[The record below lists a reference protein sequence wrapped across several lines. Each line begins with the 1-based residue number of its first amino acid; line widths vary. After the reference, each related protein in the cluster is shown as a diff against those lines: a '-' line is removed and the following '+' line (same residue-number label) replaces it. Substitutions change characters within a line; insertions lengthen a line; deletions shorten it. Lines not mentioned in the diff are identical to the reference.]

1 MAAGVE
7 VEEFK
12 AFAAKL
18 KTIEPKVRNR
28 MRKGLREAAKP
39 LAAEV
44 VPEGAEDLPSGL
56 AAHVVATGGKA
67 IVSQTSTGVRVI
79 LGKRKGPQ
87 IGRMNSG
94 NLRHP
99 TYGHKPWV
107 AQDIQAGTFT
117 AALEKRLPDMRDKVA
132 AELQHLMG
140 ELG

>member
-1 MAAGVE
+1 VAESVNAA
-7 VEEFK
+7 EFT

-18 KTIEPKVRNR
+18 KGAERGVRTR
-28 MRKGLREAAKP
+28 VRKALREAARP

-44 VPEGAEDLPSGL
+44 VPEGAEGLPGGL
-56 AAHVVATGGKA
+56 AAHVVATGGRA
-67 IVSQTSTGVRVI
+67 IISQTATGVRVI

-87 IGRMNSG
+87 IGRMDEG

-107 AQDIQAGTFT
+107 AQDIPAGTFT

>member
-1 MAAGVE
+1 MTSVQAE
-7 VEEFK
+7 DFTQ
-12 AFAAKL
+12 FAAKL
-18 KTIEPKVRNR
+18 KGVDRKVRNAS
-28 MRKGLREAAKP
+28 RKALREAAKP
-39 LAAEV
+39 LAAEI
-44 VPEGAEDLPSGL
+44 VPEGVEDYPAGL

-107 AQDIQAGTFT
+107 AQDIPADTFT
-117 AALEKRLPDMRDKVA
+117 AALEKRLPDMRDAVSD
-132 AELQHLMG
+132 ELHKLI
-140 ELG
+140 EKLD

>member
-1 MAAGVE
+1 MTTEIDTA
-7 VEEFK
+7 EFK

-18 KTIEPKVRNR
+18 KAVEPKVRNR

-87 IGRMNSG
+87 IGRMDEG

-107 AQDIQAGTFT
+107 AQDIPAGTFT
-117 AALEKRLPDMRDKVA
+117 TALEKRLPDMRDAVA
-132 AELQHLMG
+132 VELHKLIE

>member
-1 MAAGVE
+1 MTSVQAE
-7 VEEFK
+7 DFTR
-12 AFAAKL
+12 FAAKL
-18 KTIEPKVRNR
+18 KGADRKVRNAS
-28 MRKGLREAAKP
+28 RKALREAAKP
-39 LAAEV
+39 LTAEI
-44 VPEGAEDLPSGL
+44 VPEGVEDYPAGP

-87 IGRMNSG
+87 IGRMDEG

-107 AQDIQAGTFT
+107 AQDIPAGTFT
-117 AALEKRLPDMRDKVA
+117 TALEKRLPDMRDAVA
-132 AELQHLMG
+132 VELHKLIE

>member
-1 MAAGVE
+1 MTSVQAEDFAR
-7 VEEFK
+7 
-12 AFAAKL
+12 FAAKL
-18 KTIEPKVRNR
+18 KGADRKVRNAS
-28 MRKGLREAAKP
+28 RKALREAAKP
-39 LAAEV
+39 LAAEI
-44 VPEGAEDLPSGL
+44 VPEGVEGYPAGL

-67 IVSQTSTGVRVI
+67 IVSQTSTGGRVI

>member
-1 MAAGVE
+1 MTSVQAEDFAR
-7 VEEFK
+7 
-12 AFAAKL
+12 FAAKL
-18 KTIEPKVRNR
+18 KGADRKVRNAS
-28 MRKGLREAAKP
+28 RKALREAAKP
-39 LAAEV
+39 LAAEI
-44 VPEGAEDLPSGL
+44 VPEGVEDYPAGL

-87 IGRMNSG
+87 IGRMDEGS
-94 NLRHP
+94 LRHP

-107 AQDIQAGTFT
+107 AQDIPAGTFT
-117 AALEKRLPDMRDKVA
+117 TALEKRLPDMRDAVA

>member
-1 MAAGVE
+1 MTTEIDTA
-7 VEEFK
+7 EFK

-18 KTIEPKVRNR
+18 KAVEPKVRNH

-56 AAHVVATGGKA
+56 AAHVVATGGRA
-67 IVSQTSTGVRVI
+67 IVSQTTTGVRVI

-87 IGRMNSG
+87 IGRMDEGS
-94 NLRHP
+94 LRHP
-99 TYGHKPWV
+99 TYGRKPWV
-107 AQDIQAGTFT
+107 AQDIPADTFT

>member
-1 MAAGVE
+1 MTSVQAE
-7 VEEFK
+7 DFTR
-12 AFAAKL
+12 FAAKL
-18 KTIEPKVRNR
+18 KSADRKVRNAS
-28 MRKGLREAAKP
+28 RKALREAAKP
-39 LAAEV
+39 LAAEI
-44 VPEGAEDLPSGL
+44 VPEGVEDYPAGL

-87 IGRMNSG
+87 IGRMNAG

-99 TYGHKPWV
+99 TYGRKPWV
-107 AQDIQAGTFT
+107 AQDIPADTFT